1 MKKIISAL
9 IVLLLL
15 SCDGQKEIKL
25 PIANTTIVSDVK
37 DHSPIY
43 FFFEIK
49 GKDTIVNLNRKNSIS
64 STHWI
69 FNVDKRFSL
78 QLNVPEI
85 IKMQAKKEGR
95 AHKNE
100 TSENYFSYM
109 NATNKSLAFLP
120 FTKVK
125 FILEK
130 PKDGIVV
137 YFSKNKIW
145 IDNNE
150 VMLKDVQQKINEKI
164 KEKNASV
171 RFGFDKNNSFD
182 DYIKAKIKTS
192 SIELPTLMLD
202 SFTEDF
208 IY

>member
-1 MKKIISAL
+1 MKKIIAAL
-9 IVLLLL
+9 VVLVLL
-15 SCDGQKEIKL
+15 SCDGQKEIQL
-25 PIANTTIVSDVK
+25 PIANTTIVADVK

-43 FFFEIK
+43 FFFETK
-49 GKDTIVNLNRKNSIS
+49 GKDTIVDLNRKNSIS

-78 QLNVPEI
+78 RLVVPEI
-85 IKMQAKKEGR
+85 IKMQAKKEGS

-100 TSENYFSYM
+100 ASENYFSYM

-125 FILEK
+125 FRMEK

-145 IDNNE
+145 LDSNE
-150 VMLKDVQQKINEKI
+150 VRLEELQQKVNEKI
-164 KEKNASV
+164 KEKNVSV
-171 RFGFDKNNSFD
+171 RFGFDQNNTFD
-182 DYIKAKIKTS
+182 DYIKAKIQAS
-192 SIELPTLMLD
+192 SVELPTLMLD
-202 SFTEDF
+202 SFTEDY